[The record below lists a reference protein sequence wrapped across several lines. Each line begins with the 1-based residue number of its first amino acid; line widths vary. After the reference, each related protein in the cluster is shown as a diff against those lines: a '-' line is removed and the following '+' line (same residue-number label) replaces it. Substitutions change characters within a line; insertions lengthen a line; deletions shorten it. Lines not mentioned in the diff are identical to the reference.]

1 MLGMAAFFASCSF
14 DTSGSPASGELDGG
28 PAPAD
33 AAAPREPDAITSDAA
48 PEAPRPVHHYR
59 FDDGT
64 AADSVG
70 GAHGTLHG
78 DLSIEDGRAVFSGG
92 ADGGWIELP
101 AATIALRTFE
111 ELTFEAWFS
120 YSEFAL
126 WQRVFDF
133 GGISASDE
141 NHGAFNVFFTP
152 TSGFTDAMAA
162 ISSSDPGFSNEA
174 RARAD
179 SILAAG
185 LLHHVAVTLDD
196 EEIRLYHDGELIA
209 SATYAS
215 APDDPIP
222 SIAQLD
228 DSVAYLGRSTYG
240 EDDLLTGEIVE
251 FAIFDVAL
259 TPAEILARFEN
270 APAFRSALLPQYH
283 HAEIAAG
290 DDIEQPVAIDVGHGE
305 RGRLLRER

>member
-1 MLGMAAFFASCSF
+1 
-14 DTSGSPASGELDGG
+14 
-28 PAPAD
+28 
-33 AAAPREPDAITSDAA
+33 
-48 PEAPRPVHHYR
+48 
-59 FDDGT
+59 
-64 AADSVG
+64 
-70 GAHGTLHG
+70 
-78 DLSIEDGRAVFSGG
+78 
-92 ADGGWIELP
+92 
-101 AATIALRTFE
+101 
-111 ELTFEAWFS
+111 
-120 YSEFAL
+120 
-126 WQRVFDF
+126 VFDF

-185 LLHHVAVTLDD
+185 VLHHIAVTLDD

-259 TPAEILARFEN
+259 TPAEILARFERTPEERG
-270 APAFRSALLPQYH
+270 ASAQLPQDH
-283 HAEIAAG
+283 HAELAAG
-290 DDIEQPVAIDVGHGE
+290 DDVGEAVAVDVAHGE
-305 RGRLLRER
+305 GVHRLIER